1 MDLKNP
7 GEMENVELL
16 EMYNHF
22 VKMRF
27 RTKKEQDYH
36 WALGVEI
43 LKRMGQYNN
52 NTPSHSR
59 GGVVMQM
66 DLPNPRYR
74 PRNLLF
80 LPLCQC
86 FLCCLKGLHLLFY
99 FLLFLR

>member
-43 LKRMGQYNN
+43 LKRMEQYNN
-52 NTPSHSR
+52 NTPS
-59 GGVVMQM
+59 
-66 DLPNPRYR
+66 
-74 PRNLLF
+74 
-80 LPLCQC
+80 
-86 FLCCLKGLHLLFY
+86 
-99 FLLFLR
+99 